1 MKPAY
6 WARSAHKWIGLVVGV
21 QALLWMI
28 SGVYMTVV
36 PLEIIHGDHLAHVR
50 GTPLQVAATRIEPAT
65 LQQSFPGL
73 TSLKLKTL
81 LGREV
86 YEVRQGKRLSLV
98 DAHTGAQISPLKE
111 ADARALAKAAY
122 QGDAS
127 VRAVD
132 WVTRAPQEVASRP
145 VPMWAVH
152 FDDRGQTTLY
162 FSPDNGELLA
172 RRHSLWRWFDF
183 LWMFHIMDY
192 DTRSDVNNS
201 LLRVA
206 AIGGLL
212 FALSGA
218 WLLVYSFR
226 RRSAA

>member
-1 MKPAY
+1 MKTAF

-36 PLEIIHGDHLAHVR
+36 PLDVIHGDHLAHVS
-50 GTPLQVAATRIEPAT
+50 GTPLRASLQRLDPAT
-65 LQQSFPGL
+65 LEQRFPGI
-73 TSLKLKTL
+73 TAVKLKTL

-86 YEVRQGKRLSLV
+86 LELRQGKQRRLV
-98 DAHTGAQISPLKE
+98 DATSGEQISPLKE
-111 ADARALAKAAY
+111 ADALALAKAAY
-122 QGDAS
+122 QGEAK
-127 VRAVD
+127 VRAVE
-132 WVTRAPQEVASRP
+132 WITQAPQEVGTRP

-152 FDDRGQTTLY
+152 FADRGDTTLY
-162 FSPDNGELLA
+162 FSPDNGDLLA

-192 DTRSDVNNS
+192 DTRSDVNNT

-206 AIGGLL
+206 SMAGLV
-212 FALSGA
+212 FALSGV
-218 WLLVYSFR
+218 WLLFYSFR
-226 RRSAA
+226 RRAAA

>member
-6 WARSAHKWIGLVVGV
+6 WARSVHKWIGLIVGV

-50 GTPLQVAATRIEPAT
+50 GTPLEVTAKRVDPAS
-65 LQQSFPGL
+65 LQQRFPKL
-73 TSLKLKTL
+73 TSLKLKTV

-86 YEVRQGKRLSLV
+86 YELRQGTQLSLV
-98 DAHTGAQISPLKE
+98 DARTGAQISPLKE
-111 ADARALAKAAY
+111 ADALALARAVY

-132 WVTRAPQEVASRP
+132 WVTQPPQEVASRP

-152 FDDRGQTTLY
+152 FDDRGRTTLY
-162 FSPDNGELLA
+162 FSPYSGELLA

-192 DTRSDVNNS
+192 DARSDVNNS

-218 WLLVYSFR
+218 WLLFYSFR

>member
-1 MKPAY
+1 MKAAFR
-6 WARSAHKWIGLVVGV
+6 ARSLHKWIGLIMGV

-50 GTPLQVAATRIEPAT
+50 GKPLQAATARIEADA
-65 LQQSFPGL
+65 LHQRYPGL
-73 TSLKLKTL
+73 TALKLKRL

-86 YEVRQGKRLSLV
+86 YELQTGGRSALV
-98 DAHTGAQISPLKE
+98 DAATGAQISPLE
-111 ADARALAKAAY
+111 RADAIAVATALY
-122 QGDAS
+122 QGDGV
-127 VRAVD
+127 VRAAEL
-132 WVTRAPQEVASRP
+132 VTRAPQEVVTRP

-152 FDDRGQTTLY
+152 FADRGQTTLY
-162 FSPDNGELLA
+162 LSPDNGELLA

-192 DTRSDVNNS
+192 DTRSDVNNP

-206 AIGGLL
+206 AISGLL
-212 FALSGA
+212 FVLSGA
-218 WLLVYSFR
+218 WLLYFSFR
-226 RRSAA
+226 RRPAR